1 MHEKKLKEQEER
13 IAALE
18 NKIEKLMEV
27 LSNETA

>member
-13 IAALE
+13 ITALE